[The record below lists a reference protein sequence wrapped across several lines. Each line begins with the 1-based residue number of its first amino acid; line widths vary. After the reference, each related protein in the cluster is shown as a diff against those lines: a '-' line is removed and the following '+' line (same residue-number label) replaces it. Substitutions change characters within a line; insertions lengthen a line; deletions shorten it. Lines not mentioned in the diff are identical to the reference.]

1 MPILKLIHVLFLF
14 IWVGSLL
21 TLTRF
26 LGYIPKEEEIVQRK
40 LSALCKRMYQFI
52 ELPSMIIAIISG
64 LILIKFAT
72 FGPKLGWFHA
82 KLTFAA
88 LLIVCDLLCGKMI
101 RNVAK
106 NLALDGKTVK
116 YKILHGVT
124 ALLFIAVLSSI
135 YLMRNKE
142 DEIAKRVESRLKNNE
157 NIISKK

>member
-1 MPILKLIHVLFLF
+1 
-14 IWVGSLL
+14 
-21 TLTRF
+21 
-26 LGYIPKEEEIVQRK
+26 
-40 LSALCKRMYQFI
+40 
-52 ELPSMIIAIISG
+52 
-64 LILIKFAT
+64 
-72 FGPKLGWFHA
+72 
-82 KLTFAA
+82 
-88 LLIVCDLLCGKMI
+88 MI